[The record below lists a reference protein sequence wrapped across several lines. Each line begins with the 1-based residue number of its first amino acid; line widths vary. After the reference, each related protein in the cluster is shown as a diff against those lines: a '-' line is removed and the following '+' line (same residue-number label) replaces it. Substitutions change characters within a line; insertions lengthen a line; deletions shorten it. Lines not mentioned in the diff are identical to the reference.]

1 MFKKLIGLYRKTI
14 YVSRLTSVGNKKL
27 RIFVTVILSNAA
39 VAIDILII
47 VTFSRLL
54 TEEISYSSEI
64 IVNIVTFLSDSI
76 LILPLL
82 VIFRFLFLLVEK
94 LNIERLSLEVAE
106 NLRFYIMKETFTKGN
121 LSTSDAY
128 YFITQVSV
136 HISSFYRSFATFLN
150 SSIQIIGYSL
160 FLIYTDLSIFSI
172 FFAGAVLLIIPTR
185 YLIKR
190 GKYYQHVSFVEA
202 KKVNSYIQRIID
214 NVFLIKILKTMKKE
228 FNNFGNLLNDYTL
241 SQTRNVTFGALNSIL
256 PTFATLF
263 ILSLLFTSITFVKSI
278 AIEFIGVLLRLFQ
291 SLSSFNN
298 GLNLVINSS
307 VHVEELF
314 RLNKQSP
321 NIEPS
326 NYVVNYNLD
335 QAVKV
340 DKVNFKYF
348 NSDEN
353 LFTDLSISFK
363 KETHTILTG
372 PNGSGKSTILGLI
385 SGLYI
390 PQSGKIS
397 ISSDKIGYIGVTP
410 LIIDGTIKDN
420 LLYGNDL
427 QVKDKEIYEM
437 LERFSFT
444 AENKSINLETIIT
457 NKTLSSGQ
465 MQKVS
470 FMRSLLNNSEILLL
484 DEATSNLDENSKLL
498 IFDILRDKK
507 ITIINSTHSKEDFA
521 YDSEFRISVNDNKR
535 LINFY

>member
-1 MFKKLIGLYRKTI
+1 MFKKLIDLYRKTI

-39 VAIDILII
+39 VAIDVLII
-47 VTFSRLL
+47 VTFSKLL
-54 TEEISYSSEI
+54 TKEISYSSEI
-64 IVNIVTFLSDSI
+64 LVNIVTFLSDSL

-106 NLRFYIMKETFTKGN
+106 KLRFYIMKETFTKGN

-190 GKYYQHVSFVEA
+190 GKYYQHISFIEA
-202 KKVNSYIQRIID
+202 KNVNSYIQRIID

-263 ILSLLFTSITFVKSI
+263 ILSLLFTSVTIVQSI

-307 VHVEELF
+307 VHVEELY

-321 NIEPS
+321 NILLN
-326 NYVVNYNLD
+326 NYIVNYNLD
-335 QAVKV
+335 QAVKF

-363 KETHTILTG
+363 KEAHTILTG

-390 PQSGKIS
+390 PQSGKVS

-444 AENKSINLETIIT
+444 PESKSINLETVIT
-457 NKTLSSGQ
+457 NKSLSSGQ
-465 MQKVS
+465 MQKYLS
-470 FMRSLLNNSEILLL
+470 
-484 DEATSNLDENSKLL
+484 
-498 IFDILRDKK
+498 
-507 ITIINSTHSKEDFA
+507 
-521 YDSEFRISVNDNKR
+521 
-535 LINFY
+535 